1 MEQTKEIMVTKLD
14 YSRLNALILRQ
25 LDENAYNLRELNF
38 LNIEIKRAKKI
49 DSKKIEPDV
58 ITMNSEVLLSFLKN
72 GQTKIV
78 KLVYPEKASFK
89 DGLLSVLSPL
99 GCALLGYKK
108 GDIVSFNSPGGL
120 QTVRIDDILFQPEAN
135 GEDLD

>member
-1 MEQTKEIMVTKLD
+1 MEQTKEIMVTKVD

-25 LDENAYNLRELNF
+25 LDENTHNLRELNF

-49 DSKKIEPDV
+49 DSKKIDPDV
-58 ITMNSEVLLSFLKN
+58 ITMNSEVLLTFLKN
-72 GQTKIV
+72 GQSKIV

-108 GDIVSFNSPGGL
+108 DDVVSFNSPGGI
-120 QTVRIDDILFQPEAN
+120 QTVRVDDILFQPEAN

>member
-1 MEQTKEIMVTKLD
+1 MEQTQEIMITKVD

-38 LNIEIKRAKKI
+38 LNIEIKRARKI
-49 DSKKIEPDV
+49 DSKKIDPDV
-58 ITMNSEVLLSFLKN
+58 VTMNSEVLLKFLKN
-72 GQTKIV
+72 GQTKTV

-99 GCALLGYKK
+99 GSAMLGYKK
-108 GDIVSFNSPGGL
+108 GDIVSFHSPGGI

>member
-1 MEQTKEIMVTKLD
+1 MEQTQEIMITKVD

-38 LNIEIKRAKKI
+38 LNIEIKRARKI
-49 DSKKIEPDV
+49 DSKKIDPDI
-58 ITMNSEVLLSFLKN
+58 ITMNSEVLLTFLKN

-108 GDIVSFNSPGGL
+108 GDIVSFNSPGGI
-120 QTVRIDDILFQPEAN
+120 QTVRIDDVMFQPEAN